1 MGSERLIVEL
11 FAAGKVVPQ
20 PRTTDGKQGVR
31 IMAPARHAIRGWRQV
46 LRMKAQDG
54 MKGRTPVTGPIRLE
68 VLFLFPRPK
77 RLQKPKNINDMVLH
91 DNDSG
96 DWDNIGKAVSDS
108 FNMVVWM
115 DDCQVST
122 VFLRKRFAMMTE
134 APGVLVRV
142 YHDQIPWIATRRG
155 FCQCG
160 DDSLVRVSLTSGHPF
175 CMYCGNPWKSAG

>member
-54 MKGRTPVTGPIRLE
+54 MKGRTPAAGPIRVEL
-68 VLFLFPRPK
+68 LFLFPRPK
-77 RLQKPKNINDMVLH
+77 RLQTDSMINVMCLH
-91 DNDSG
+91 IVDPDGDNLE
-96 DWDNIGKAVSDS
+96 KAVWDS
-108 FNMVVWM
+108 CKMVVWM

-122 VFLRKRFAMMTE
+122 WLGRKRYAMMAE